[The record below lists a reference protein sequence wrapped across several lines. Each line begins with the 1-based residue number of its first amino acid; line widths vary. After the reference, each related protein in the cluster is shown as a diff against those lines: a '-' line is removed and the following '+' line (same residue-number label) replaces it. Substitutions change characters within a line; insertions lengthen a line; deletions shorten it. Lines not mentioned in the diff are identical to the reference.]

1 MTSKKSD
8 QKLFFDVLD
17 KKRLKILPRLEFLRR
32 DYGFYLAGGTA
43 LALQIGHRKSIDFD
57 FYTAGDFDPK
67 DLFRKFK
74 TIFKNIAST
83 HMAEGTLMAAIDD
96 IEVSF
101 FRYDYPL
108 LNPLVELE
116 YIDLSSLED
125 IAAMKVI
132 AVVQRGTKRDFVD
145 IFYLLKI
152 FRLREMLEFTARK
165 YSVFN
170 EYIGLRALTYFE
182 DAERDRS
189 RRRLETFEKIRWDKI
204 KKDIIDLVGKYT
216 KERIP
221 KR

>member
-1 MTSKKSD
+1 MSMKRTTK
-8 QKLFFDVLD
+8 KLFFDVLD

-57 FYTAGDFDPK
+57 FYTARDFDPK

-74 TIFKNIAST
+74 IIFKQITPT
-83 HMAEGTLMAAIDD
+83 HMAEGTLMVSIDD
-96 IEVSF
+96 IEFSF
-101 FRYDYPL
+101 FRYEYPL
-108 LNPLVELE
+108 LKPPVELE
-116 YIDLSSLED
+116 HIDLSSLED

-145 IFYLLKI
+145 IFYLLKKFSLDEI
-152 FRLREMLEFTARK
+152 LRFTAGK

-182 DAERDRS
+182 DAEKDRS

-204 KKDIIDLVGKYT
+204 KKDIIDLVDKYT
-216 KERIP
+216 KDQISR
-221 KR
+221 K